1 MTLQKR
7 ERGACCLLLLMGYD
21 WNSNSN
27 ALFVI
32 ILLMPEA
39 SKYLIKK
46 QLHVVCQSRA
56 LNFWYTKLRIFD
68 YDMLIESK
76 TKLFAQALQYIIYAL
91 FCDSTYLQC
100 TSLLKEAWQITKAII
115 AFLIISF
122 LDFSR
127 KGKEKVLHTM
137 YILLTSIIPLLQ
149 SFAVISLSTELPYI
163 LKGMICLYSSTICSN
178 MHLILIS
185 AVTLPQTMFL
195 VLAGCTNIVHT

>member
-1 MTLQKR
+1 
-7 ERGACCLLLLMGYD
+7 
-21 WNSNSN
+21 
-27 ALFVI
+27 
-32 ILLMPEA
+32 
-39 SKYLIKK
+39 
-46 QLHVVCQSRA
+46 
-56 LNFWYTKLRIFD
+56 
-68 YDMLIESK
+68 MLIESK
-76 TKLFAQALQYIIYAL
+76 TKLFTQALQYIIYGM

-127 KGKEKVLHTM
+127 KGKEEGASSTPCREKKY
-137 YILLTSIIPLLQ
+137 YILLLTSIIPLLQ

-195 VLAGCTNIVHT
+195 VLAGCTSYYIYSTYLVLYILTHNAEIVVDCKVLMIKCMHFFNCIDYINQQNI

>member
-7 ERGACCLLLLMGYD
+7 EKGACCLLLLMGYD

-56 LNFWYTKLRIFD
+56 LNFWYTTKLRIFD

-127 KGKEKVLHTM
+127 KGKEEGACREKKY
-137 YILLTSIIPLLQ
+137 YILCTYYLLVSYHYYKALLSFPWAQ
-149 SFAVISLSTELPYI
+149 SCHTYWRGWYVFIQAQYVVI
-163 LKGMICLYSSTICSN
+163 C
-178 MHLILIS
+178 IS
-185 AVTLPQTMFL
+185 FW
-195 VLAGCTNIVHT
+195 

>member
-7 ERGACCLLLLMGYD
+7 ERGACYLLLLMGYD

-27 ALFVI
+27 ALLVI

-39 SKYLIKK
+39 KETTVL
-46 QLHVVCQSRA
+46 CQSRA

-127 KGKEKVLHTM
+127 KGKEEGASSTPCREKKY
-137 YILLTSIIPLLQ
+137 YIL
-149 SFAVISLSTELPYI
+149 
-163 LKGMICLYSSTICSN
+163 
-178 MHLILIS
+178 
-185 AVTLPQTMFL
+185 
-195 VLAGCTNIVHT
+195 CTNYLLVVVSYHYYKALLSFPWAQSCHTYWRGWYVFIQAQYVVICISFW